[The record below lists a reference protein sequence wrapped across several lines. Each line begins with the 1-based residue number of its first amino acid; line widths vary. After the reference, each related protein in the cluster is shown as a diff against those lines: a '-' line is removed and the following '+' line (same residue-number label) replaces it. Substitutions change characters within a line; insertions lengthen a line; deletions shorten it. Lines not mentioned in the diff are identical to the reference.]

1 MQIFVSCKKEQKTQ
15 GCAFVFVE
23 RQRAEKEAKIG
34 LSVLLKATELKKVD
48 AKYMEELTKEAKR
61 LGQVNFNQSFRA
73 QAKLESNKSFN
84 RSWKMNFLKM
94 HEQLEKAYKDMNAED
109 LVKLPEKKILEKIQ
123 TLAKAVG
130 GQKDNLKQ
138 LK

>member
-1 MQIFVSCKKEQKTQ
+1 
-15 GCAFVFVE
+15 
-23 RQRAEKEAKIG
+23 
-34 LSVLLKATELKKVD
+34 
-48 AKYMEELTKEAKR
+48 
-61 LGQVNFNQSFRA
+61 
-73 QAKLESNKSFN
+73 
-84 RSWKMNFLKM
+84 MNFLKM
-94 HEQLEKAYKDMNAED
+94 HEQLEKAYKDMNRED

>member
-1 MQIFVSCKKEQKTQ
+1 MCA
-15 GCAFVFVE
+15 GCRMHSHA
-23 RQRAEKEAKIG
+23 RG
-34 LSVLLKATELKKVD
+34 LVDYSLSSGESEIMAMSELL
-48 AKYMEELTKEAKR
+48 KEAKR
-61 LGQVNFNQSFRA
+61 LGQMIFNQSFKA
-73 QAKLESNKSFN
+73 QSKLESNNSFN
-84 RSWKMNFLKM
+84 RTWKMNFLKM